1 MFGKTQLTRPNRE
14 KNKKNTALGL
24 LRILTMYFKFTED
37 MQLTTMERLM
47 EKEAYIH
54 EYLTKRPEIL
64 NFFFPGLSEYHAD
77 RAGDK
82 FTTCIENG
90 RLGYS

>member
-1 MFGKTQLTRPNRE
+1 MC
-14 KNKKNTALGL
+14 
-24 LRILTMYFKFTED
+24 FKVAEG
-37 MQLTTMERLM
+37 MESSEVEQLM
-47 EKEAYIH
+47 EKDAYIH

-64 NFFFPGLSEYHAD
+64 NFLFPGLSEYHAD

-90 RLGYS
+90 RLG